1 MFICQWGNFFTALR
15 HPLKQSIKLFST
27 KTMHWT
33 FCKHAMI
40 KLFPNVTF
48 MKYRAKKML
57 EKNHKLHF
65 NLSFI
70 ALLCICLAHSI
81 TKRRGIFLTSEK
93 GHSFGIITWT
103 IFCLIFKVKSFSEI
117 NSCRAMILR
126 ILVVQ
131 AFLLVLISQLEDL
144 LFDVNDPKVFVPFWY

>member
-15 HPLKQSIKLFST
+15 HPLKQSCISISALDVLQARYDATFS
-27 KTMHWT
+27 KCN
-33 FCKHAMI
+33 FYEI
-40 KLFPNVTF
+40 PS
-48 MKYRAKKML
+48 KKML
-57 EKNHKLHF
+57 EKKHKLHF

-93 GHSFGIITWT
+93 GHSFDIITWT